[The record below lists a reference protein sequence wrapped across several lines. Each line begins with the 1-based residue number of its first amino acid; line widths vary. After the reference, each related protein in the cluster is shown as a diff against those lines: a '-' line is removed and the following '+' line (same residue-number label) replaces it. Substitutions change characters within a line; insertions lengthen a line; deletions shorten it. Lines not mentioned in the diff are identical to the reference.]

1 MGSNL
6 GELLI
11 REKII
16 SPEQLKTAA
25 EYEKKNKVPIGS
37 ALVALGYITEED
49 MAQALSRQLG
59 YPYIDLSQFE
69 VYPDVIELV
78 PVDIAKKHMI
88 MPIHRIRSFLTMAM
102 VDPTDLDVI
111 ENVRFRTNLSIQP
124 VIASES
130 GITEAI
136 NKYYGSS
143 DSLRVKEIIDEIEQ
157 ADNGAVNVIEEEE
170 EEYDIEELVHST
182 EEAPVIT
189 LVNTIFMDAIKKGAS
204 DVHFEPYERSFRVRY
219 RIDGV
224 LHEMM
229 DLALKFKNPVI
240 SRVKILSNMDIAE
253 KRLPQDGRIKMRVK
267 WGENSRKEVDMRIS
281 CVPAIFGEK
290 IVSRI
295 LDRENLQLDMTK
307 LGFEKKSLSVFNE
320 AIHRPFGIILVTGPT
335 GSGKTNTLYSAIS
348 SLNNQEKNIMTAEDP
363 VEFYMPGV
371 NQVNI
376 KEEIG
381 LNFASSLRAFLRQD
395 PDIMLIG
402 EMRDYETVDIA
413 VKAALTGHLVF
424 STVHT
429 NDAAGTISRLI
440 NMNVEPF
447 LISDSLV
454 LVVAQRLVRRLCKK
468 CSEEHKIT
476 PEALVDIGFSPQEAD
491 KVKALKAK
499 GCAACSET
507 GYKGRIALFEAM
519 QITNEIKDLILAKSQ
534 PKDIKAVA
542 MKNGMITLRQSGLH
556 KIKDQVTSIEE
567 VLRETVRDT
576 EAIRDKE
583 TEEVKSA
590 SNDSGSA

>member
-1 MGSNL
+1 MSSNL

-11 REKII
+11 REKLIT
-16 SPEQLKTAA
+16 SEQLKSAA
-25 EYEKKNKVPIGS
+25 EYEKKNKVSIGS
-37 ALVALGYITEED
+37 ALVALGIITEEN

-69 VYPDVIELV
+69 VYPDVIELI
-78 PVDIAKKHMI
+78 PPDIAKKHMI

-111 ENVRFRTNLSIQP
+111 ENVRFRTSLSVQP

-130 GITEAI
+130 GVSEAI
-136 NKYYGSS
+136 SKYYGAS
-143 DSLRVKEIIDEIEQ
+143 DSIRVKEIIDEIES
-157 ADNGAVNVIEEEE
+157 ADDGSVNVVEEEE
-170 EEYDIEELVHST
+170 EEYDIQELTRST

-229 DLALKFKNPVI
+229 DLAMKFKNPVI
-240 SRVKILSNMDIAE
+240 SRVKILSSMDIAE
-253 KRLPQDGRIKMRVK
+253 KRLPQDGRLKMRVK
-267 WGENSRKEVDMRIS
+267 WGDDNRKEVDMRIS
-281 CVPAIFGEK
+281 CIPTIFGEK

-295 LDRENLQLDMTK
+295 LDRENLQLDLTR
-307 LGFEKKSLSVFNE
+307 LGFERKSLNLFEN
-320 AIHRPFGIILVTGPT
+320 AIARPFGIVLVTGPT

-348 SLNNQEKNIMTAEDP
+348 TLNSQEKNIMTAEDP
-363 VEFYMPGV
+363 VEFYMAGV

-381 LNFASSLRAFLRQD
+381 LNFAASLRSFLRQD

-429 NDAAGTISRLI
+429 NDAAGTITRLI

-454 LVVAQRLVRRLCKK
+454 LIVAQRLVRRLCKK
-468 CSEEHKIT
+468 CREEHKIT
-476 PEALVDIGFSPQEAD
+476 PEALVDIGYPPEEAE
-491 KVKALKAK
+491 KVKPYKAK
-499 GCAACSET
+499 GCSVCSET
-507 GYKGRIALFEAM
+507 GYKGRVGLFEVM
-519 QITNEIKDLILAKSQ
+519 EVTNDIKNLILAKAQ
-534 PKDIKAVA
+534 PKDIKEIGI
-542 MKNGMITLRQSGLH
+542 KNGMISLRQSGLA
-556 KIKDQVTSIEE
+556 KIKEGVTSIEE
-567 VLRETVRDT
+567 VLRETVRDM
-576 EAIRDKE
+576 EA
-583 TEEVKSA
+583 KSGD
-590 SNDSGSA
+590 NDS

>member
-11 REKII
+11 REKLI
-16 SPEQLKTAA
+16 SAEQLKSAL
-25 EYEKKNKVPIGS
+25 EYEKKNKVTVGS
-37 ALVALGYITEED
+37 ALVALGLITEED

-69 VYPDVIELV
+69 VYPDVIELI
-78 PVDIAKKHMI
+78 PPDIAKKHMI

-111 ENVRFRTNLSIQP
+111 ENVRFRTSLSIQP

-130 GITEAI
+130 GVSEAI
-136 NKYYGSS
+136 SKYYGAS
-143 DSLRVKEIIDEIEQ
+143 DSMRVKEIIDEIEQ
-157 ADNGAVNVIEEEE
+157 ADDGSVNVVEEEE
-170 EEYDIEELVHST
+170 DEYDIEELTRST

-229 DLALKFKNPVI
+229 ALAMKFKNPVT

-253 KRLPQDGRIKMRVK
+253 KRLPQDGRLKMRVK
-267 WGENSRKEVDMRIS
+267 WGDDNKKEVDMRIS
-281 CVPAIFGEK
+281 CVPTIFGEK

-295 LDRENLQLDMTK
+295 LDRENLQLDLTK
-307 LGFEKKSLSVFNE
+307 LGFEKESLKSFNE
-320 AIHRPFGIILVTGPT
+320 AIKLPFGIILVTGPT

-348 SLNNQEKNIMTAEDP
+348 TLNSQEKNIMTAEDP
-363 VEFYMPGV
+363 VEFYMSGV

-381 LNFASSLRAFLRQD
+381 LNFATSLRSFLRQD

-429 NDAAGTISRLI
+429 NDAAGTITRLL

-468 CSEEHKIT
+468 CMEEHKIA
-476 PEALVDIGFSPQEAD
+476 PEALVDIGYPPEDAE
-491 KVKALKAK
+491 KIKPYKAK
-499 GCAACSET
+499 GCSLCSDT
-507 GYKGRIALFEAM
+507 GYKGRVGLFETM
-519 QITNEIKDLILAKSQ
+519 QVTNEIKDLILAKSQ
-534 PKDIKAVA
+534 PKDIKKVA
-542 MKNGMITLRQSGLH
+542 IRNGMTSLRKSGLA
-556 KIKDQVTSIEE
+556 KIKDGVTSIEE

-576 EAIRDKE
+576 E
-583 TEEVKSA
+583 VKSGDI
-590 SNDSGSA
+590 DSGTAKADG

>member
-11 REKII
+11 REKVINQD
-16 SPEQLKTAA
+16 QLKTASD
-25 EYEKKNKVPIGS
+25 YEKKNKVSIGN
-37 ALVALGYITEED
+37 ALVTLGHISEEE

-69 VYPDVIELV
+69 VYPDVINLI

-111 ENVRFRTNLSIQP
+111 ENVRFRTSLSIQP

-130 GITEAI
+130 GINDAI
-136 NKYYGSS
+136 NKYYGAT
-143 DSLRVKEIIDEIEQ
+143 DSLRVKEIIDEIAH
-157 ADNGAVNVIEEEE
+157 ADDGAVDVIEEEGD
-170 EEYDIEELVHST
+170 EYSMEELVHST

-189 LVNTIFMDAIKKGAS
+189 LVNTIFMDAIRKGAS

-229 DLALKFKNPVI
+229 DLAMKFKNPVL
-240 SRVKILSNMDIAE
+240 SRVKILSAMDIAE

-267 WGENSRKEVDMRIS
+267 WGENNRKEVDMRVS
-281 CVPAIFGEK
+281 CIPTIFGEK

-295 LDRENLQLDMTK
+295 LDREMLQLDLTK
-307 LGFEKKSLSVFNE
+307 LGFEQESLDVFE
-320 AIHRPFGIILVTGPT
+320 KAIVRPWGIILVTGPT

-348 SLNNQEKNIMTAEDP
+348 NLNAKEKNIMTAEDP
-363 VEFYMPGV
+363 VEFYMPGI

-376 KEEIG
+376 KDEIG
-381 LNFASSLRAFLRQD
+381 LNFATSLRSFLRQD
-395 PDIMLIG
+395 PDIMLVG

-413 VKAALTGHLVF
+413 IKAALTGHLVF

-429 NDAAGTISRLI
+429 NDAAGTIMRLV
-440 NMNVEPF
+440 NMDVEPF
-447 LISDSLV
+447 LISDSLA
-454 LVVAQRLVRRLCKK
+454 LIVAQRLVRRLCKK
-468 CSEEHKIT
+468 CREEQKLS
-476 PEALVDIGFSPQEAD
+476 PEALVDIGFSPEEAG
-491 KVKALKAK
+491 KVKAFKTK
-499 GCAACSET
+499 GCSVCNDT
-507 GYKGRIALFEAM
+507 GYKGRTGLFEVLEVTDSIREVILSKG
-519 QITNEIKDLILAKSQ
+519 QPREIKAIA
-534 PKDIKAVA
+534 I
-542 MKNGMITLRQSGLH
+542 KNGMISLRQSGLT
-556 KIKDQVTSIEE
+556 KIKDGVTTVEE
-567 VLRETVRDT
+567 VLRETVKDGER
-576 EAIRDKE
+576 
-583 TEEVKSA
+583 
-590 SNDSGSA
+590 